1 MSLLLSVADLGREAG
16 QSLDFRLTGSS
27 SSPDLPDGVSFGPV
41 TVEGRALFTGETVFI
56 GGRVDAEVGLV
67 CGRCLKPFALPVR
80 AELAREYREVEEGP
94 GDAAS
99 RASGGQGVD
108 GGSRRWRERRE
119 RQVSLASR
127 SRDERDGGEGP
138 EWSEAPLPFSH
149 DSIDLAFPAFEA
161 LVLELPMKPV
171 CREDCPGLCL
181 VCGANLEE
189 SPCGCRAEEADPRF
203 LSLKRLLEA
212 KERGE

>member
-41 TVEGRALFTGETVFI
+41 TVEGRALWTGETVFI
-56 GGRVDAEVGLV
+56 GGRVGAEVGLV
-67 CGRCLKPFALPVR
+67 CGRCLKPFTLPVR
-80 AELAREYREVEEGP
+80 AELSREYREVEDGP

-99 RASGGQGVD
+99 RATGGQGD
-108 GGSRRWRERRE
+108 GGGRRRRERR
-119 RQVSLASR
+119 
-127 SRDERDGGEGP
+127 ERDGGEGR

-181 VCGANLEE
+181 VCGANLDE

>member
-41 TVEGRALFTGETVFI
+41 TVEGRALWTGETVFI
-56 GGRVDAEVGLV
+56 GGRVGAEVGLV
-67 CGRCLKPFALPVR
+67 CGRCLKPFTLPVR
-80 AELAREYREVEEGP
+80 AELSREYREVEDGF
-94 GDAAS
+94 GDAVSSAT
-99 RASGGQGVD
+99 GGQGD
-108 GGSRRWRERRE
+108 GGGRRRQERRE
-119 RQVSLASR
+119 RQVSKASR
-127 SRDERDGGEGP
+127 SRDERDGGEGA

-149 DSIDLAFPAFEA
+149 DRIDLAFPAFEA

-181 VCGANLEE
+181 VCGANLDE
-189 SPCGCRAEEADPRF
+189 SPCGCRAEKADPRF